1 MTARTLSALLMLAS
15 ALLVTAFGPVPA
27 RRAYS
32 ETIPYGDFTGS
43 DAVHFN
49 TVRELNEYVDP
60 LLTPPSPLFTELTDG
75 GRLVFEPDAYIQTDQ
90 STVFD
95 LKTKT
100 TTLNMFVTG
109 QAGGPSSGLVG
120 YFIDQ
125 LSFTVGG
132 EYGVWAPFSNAS
144 YTSEAQVEMAASLTI
159 RLSGLNWNPVAG
171 STFSREVTIT
181 PTSPIYRLGPG
192 SLESGSWSGNLVLTE
207 ANLREALGITNP
219 EDYIT
224 EVAVSFN
231 TRIAAASFYGMGEA
245 RLTGLEV
252 SAGME
257 PVAVPEPP
265 TIILAGLGAA
275 AAVGHGY
282 RRRKLRQR
290 DAEGSI
296 GEWNTEEGAIAL
308 TA

>member
-1 MTARTLSALLMLAS
+1 MIPRTFP
-15 ALLVTAFGPVPA
+15 ALLVCASAVLAAASASLPVSRLHA
-27 RRAYS
+27 
-32 ETIPYGDFTGS
+32 ETIPYGDFTDS
-43 DAVHFN
+43 DQVHFN
-49 TVRELNEYVDP
+49 TVRELNTYDDP
-60 LLTPPSPLFTELTDG
+60 LLTPPNPTFTELSDG

-109 QAGGPSSGLVG
+109 QAGGPSSGLAG
-120 YFIDQ
+120 YFIDR
-125 LSFTVGG
+125 LTFTVGG

-159 RLSGLNWNPVAG
+159 RLSGVNWIPVEG
-171 STFSREVTIT
+171 STFNRSVVIT

-192 SLESGSWSGNLVLTE
+192 DLESGSWSGNLVLTE
-207 ANLREALGITNP
+207 ANLRQEFGLTNP

-245 RLTGLEV
+245 RLTGLEI
-252 SAGME
+252 SAGMD
-257 PVAVPEPP
+257 PVPVPEPP

-290 DAEGSI
+290 DAEGSN
-296 GEWNTEEGAIAL
+296 GEWTAEEGAIAL